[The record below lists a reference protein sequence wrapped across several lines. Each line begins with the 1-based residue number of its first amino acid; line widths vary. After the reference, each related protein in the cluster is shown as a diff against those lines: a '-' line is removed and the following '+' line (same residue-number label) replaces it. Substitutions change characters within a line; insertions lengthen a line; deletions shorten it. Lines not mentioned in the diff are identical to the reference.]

1 MRSGPNAH
9 AILDALG
16 DPIRRV
22 IYQRLRRKPSN
33 VVDLAKGLPVTRS
46 AVSRHLQVL
55 KGAGLVEAVA
65 RGASQIYSVCPKGLH
80 PLTVWIEKSAAEAGR
95 NT

>member
-22 IYQRLRRKPSN
+22 IYQRLRRTSSN
-33 VVDLAKGLPVTRS
+33 VTHLAKGLPVTRS
-46 AVSRHLQVL
+46 AVSRHLQIL
-55 KGAGLVEAVA
+55 KGAGLMEAVA
-65 RGASQIYSVCPKGLH
+65 QGQSQIYNVCPKGLQ
-80 PLTVWIEKSAAEAGR
+80 PLTAWIEKPSAEPGR

>member
-1 MRSGPNAH
+1 MRSGPNVH

-33 VVDLAKGLPVTRS
+33 VAHLAKGLPVTRS
-46 AVSRHLQVL
+46 AVSRHLQIL

-65 RGASQIYSVCPKGLH
+65 HGPSQIYSVCPKGLQ
-80 PLTVWIEKSAAEAGR
+80 PLIAWIEKPAAEPVR

>member
-33 VVDLAKGLPVTRS
+33 VTQLAKGLPVTRS

-65 RGASQIYSVCPKGLH
+65 RGPSQIYSVCAKGLQ
-80 PLTVWIEKSAAEAGR
+80 PLIAWIEKPATEPGR

>member
-1 MRSGPNAH
+1 MRTGPNAH

-33 VVDLAKGLPVTRS
+33 VAHLAKGLPVTRS

-65 RGASQIYSVCPKGLH
+65 RGSSQIYNLCPKGLQ
-80 PLTVWIEKSAAEAGR
+80 PLIVWIERPMAEVGR
-95 NT
+95 

>member
-22 IYQRLRRKPSN
+22 IYLRLRRKPSN
-33 VVDLAKGLPVTRS
+33 VMHLAKGLPVTRS

-65 RGASQIYSVCPKGLH
+65 RGPSQIYSVCPKGLH
-80 PLTVWIEKSAAEAGR
+80 PLIAWIEKPAAGAVS